1 MAQRTGRTVLYAE
14 DNPSIRALIA
24 TVVARRAGTRLLS
37 ADLGREAIELARR
50 HHPDLVLLDLNLPDI
65 PGEAVLAALR
75 GDPATRDVPV
85 VVISGDPSPDRV
97 EQLRAAG
104 ARDYLVKPLDLQRL
118 VTVLETYA

>member
-1 MAQRTGRTVLYAE
+1 MAQRAGRTVLYAE

-24 TVVARRAGTRLLS
+24 TVVARRADTRLLS
-37 ADLGREAIELARR
+37 AGLGREAIELARR

-65 PGEAVLAALR
+65 PGETVLAALR

-104 ARDYLVKPLDLQRL
+104 ASDYLVKPLDLQRL